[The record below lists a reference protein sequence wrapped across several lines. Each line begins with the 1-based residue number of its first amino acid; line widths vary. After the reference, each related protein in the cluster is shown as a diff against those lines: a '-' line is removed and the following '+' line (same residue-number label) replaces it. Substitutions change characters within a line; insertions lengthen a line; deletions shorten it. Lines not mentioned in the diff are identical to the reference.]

1 MSPVSNLGGVQ
12 VAVIHSNCHR
22 DHDDDS
28 GVPTLTMMMMIIMMI
43 EVVVMTMVVT

>member
-28 GVPTLTMMMMIIMMI
+28 GVAMLTMMI